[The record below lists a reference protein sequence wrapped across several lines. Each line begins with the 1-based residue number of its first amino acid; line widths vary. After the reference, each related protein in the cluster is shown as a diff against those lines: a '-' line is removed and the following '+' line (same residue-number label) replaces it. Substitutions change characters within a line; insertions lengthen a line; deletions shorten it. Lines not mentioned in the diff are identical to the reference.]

1 MSLSCAVRPSFSR
14 KTSFSVFWANSFEDL
29 LKAQKLRAVAFGF
42 CPPET
47 PFEEIVPECDGFD
60 PHARHLLVTVSETGQ
75 CVGTY
80 RLLDPEGARKAGG
93 FYTESEFDISSLTPF
108 LSRTAE
114 LGRSCVHPDYR
125 RGGVIA
131 LLWSAL
137 ARTLIAE
144 NIHYL
149 MGCASLDLTNPDLD
163 PDQIYSDLRLYR
175 WGDPSLTVVPHRPY
189 PCLLRPVDDSGGFP
203 PLPPL
208 LKGYLRLGARCIG
221 EPAHDPL
228 FRTADFPVWLP
239 ISEMDRGYVRHFLRT
254 EPTAS

>member
-1 MSLSCAVRPSFSR
+1 MSLSCDVRPSFSR
-14 KTSFSVFWANSFEDL
+14 KTSFSVFWANSLEDL

-137 ARTLIAE
+137 ARTLISE

-228 FRTADFPVWLP
+228 FQTADFPVWLP
-239 ISEMDRGYVRHFLRT
+239 LSEMDRGYVRHFLRT
-254 EPTAS
+254 GPTVS

>member
-1 MSLSCAVRPSFSR
+1 MSLSCAVRPSFSH
-14 KTSFSVFWANSFEDL
+14 KISFSVFWANSEEDL

-47 PFEEIVPECDGFD
+47 PFDEIIPEYDAFD
-60 PHARHLLVTVSETGQ
+60 PHARHLLVTVSQTGH

-125 RGGVIA
+125 RGGVIT

-144 NIHYL
+144 EIRYL

-163 PDQIYSDLRLYR
+163 PDQIYSDLRLHH
-175 WGDPSLTVVPHRPY
+175 WGDPSLTVVPHRPF
-189 PCLLRPVDDSGGFP
+189 PCLLRALDSDRRVP
-203 PLPPL
+203 TLPPL

-221 EPAHDPL
+221 DPAHDPL

-239 ISEMDRGYVRHFLRT
+239 LSAMDSGYARHFLRT
-254 EPTAS
+254 GATSS

>member
-1 MSLSCAVRPSFSR
+1 MSLSCAVRPSFSH
-14 KTSFSVFWANSFEDL
+14 KISFSVFWANSEEDL

-47 PFEEIVPECDGFD
+47 PFDEIIPEYDAFD
-60 PHARHLLVTVSETGQ
+60 PHARHLLVTVSQTGH

-144 NIHYL
+144 EIRYL

-163 PDQIYSDLRLYR
+163 PDQIYSDLRLHR
-175 WGDPSLTVVPHRPY
+175 WGDPSLTVVPHRPF
-189 PCLLRPVDDSGGFP
+189 PCLLRPLDSDRRVP
-203 PLPPL
+203 TLPPL

-221 EPAHDPL
+221 DPAHDPL

-239 ISEMDRGYVRHFLRT
+239 LSAMDSGYARHFLRT
-254 EPTAS
+254 GATSS